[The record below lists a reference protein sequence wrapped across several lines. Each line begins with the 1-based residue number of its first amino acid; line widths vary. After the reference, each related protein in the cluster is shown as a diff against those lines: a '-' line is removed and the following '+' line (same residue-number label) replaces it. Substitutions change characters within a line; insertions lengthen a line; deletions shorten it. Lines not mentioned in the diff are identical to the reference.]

1 MKRICILFA
10 LPVVLAG
17 CGGPGNDSPYA
28 EVLAQPLY
36 RPLTDSIER
45 EPQRSDLYF
54 RRAVLLNQNNLPEP
68 ALADF
73 QKAWSLSRQEIY
85 ALGAGN
91 LLLEKDPAE
100 AAGFLT
106 DAVKQL
112 PNSIPLQLTLARAY
126 AAQNK
131 TAEALA
137 ISRAILQKQP
147 GQPHALQL
155 QLDLVSQTNEPDS
168 LLATLE
174 QAHRLAPKDA
184 DISQKLAYQYAE
196 NKDPKALALAD
207 SLIAA
212 DREKLY
218 AHPLYIKGMYYANT
232 GDNASALRFFTET
245 LQRDYNYLNAYI
257 EKGKILLKQKK
268 TTEALQV
275 FALANRIDPAFAD
288 AWFWIG
294 TCQEEAGRREEARLS
309 YEKAYELDKTFT
321 EAKEAAGKL
330 R

>member
-1 MKRICILFA
+1 MVI
-10 LPVVLAG
+10 V
-17 CGGPGNDSPYA
+17 
-28 EVLAQPLY
+28 
-36 RPLTDSIER
+36 
-45 EPQRSDLYF
+45 
-54 RRAVLLNQNNLPEP
+54 
-68 ALADF
+68 
-73 QKAWSLSRQEIY
+73 
-85 ALGAGN
+85 
-91 LLLEKDPAE
+91 
-100 AAGFLT
+100 
-106 DAVKQL
+106 
-112 PNSIPLQLTLARAY
+112 
-126 AAQNK
+126 NK

-137 ISRAILQKQP
+137 ISRAILQQQP
-147 GQPHALQL
+147 GQRQALQL
-155 QLDLVSQTNEPDS
+155 QLDLVSQTNQPDS

-174 QAHRLAPKDA
+174 QAHRIAPNDP

-218 AHPLYIKGMYYANT
+218 AHPLYTKGMYYANT
-232 GDNASALRFFTET
+232 GDQVNALRFFNET

-294 TCQEEAGRREEARLS
+294 ACQEEAGRREEARLS

-321 EAKEAAGKL
+321 EAKEAADKL